1 MEMWSI
7 FVCLF
12 VVVPVLASEVVPP
25 YIKQCYEGDTEVLQ
39 CFKKAIHHLRPY
51 LEKGIK
57 EIELPSVEP
66 FKMDELSLSLTTGPN
81 GYKIS
86 LKNIDVL
93 GASKFTVKS
102 LRLATE
108 TQPFEARIHIPFLKI
123 NSRYESSGVLIIL
136 PASGNGTFNGLL
148 EDVLATVRGT
158 SSINERD
165 GSKYLHI
172 DTLKVELDVK
182 NLGLE
187 VKNIFKNNVV
197 LTQAINLFL
206 RENGKEVFH
215 IMLPQLKQK
224 LGVLFMDIANAL
236 LSHVPVTTFYV
247 PKKDVIAAYC
257 KSNDTH
263 LHFFVKNCF
272 KFLSTNMN
280 YWSFFCALFAVLCF
294 AEAENYYFIK
304 KCYKEDKNLNM
315 CLRQSTNFLIANLRR
330 GIPELD
336 IYDPEPILIDQ
347 IQLALGTGPDGYR
360 AIFRDI
366 EAFGVSNLTVTAVRS
381 DIETNQYQFTMYIP
395 KITAKARYESSGV
408 LILVQASGGGNY
420 WGEYEG
426 VKIKVYLKGS
436 PRVIND
442 KTYLIVQQMK
452 MDFSVKDI
460 KMGVDGIHN
469 GNTVLQAALNLFIN
483 SNSQELLKEMK
494 PHLKKKLL
502 ILMRNFADKVFSQ
515 VPYEAFI
522 A

>member
-102 LRLATE
+102 L
-108 TQPFEARIHIPFLKI
+108 
-123 NSRYESSGVLIIL
+123 
-136 PASGNGTFNGLL
+136 
-148 EDVLATVRGT
+148 
-158 SSINERD
+158 
-165 GSKYLHI
+165 
-172 DTLKVELDVK
+172 
-182 NLGLE
+182 
-187 VKNIFKNNVV
+187 
-197 LTQAINLFL
+197 
-206 RENGKEVFH
+206 
-215 IMLPQLKQK
+215 
-224 LGVLFMDIANAL
+224 
-236 LSHVPVTTFYV
+236 
-247 PKKDVIAAYC
+247 
-257 KSNDTH
+257 
-263 LHFFVKNCF
+263 
-272 KFLSTNMN
+272 
-280 YWSFFCALFAVLCF
+280 
-294 AEAENYYFIK
+294 
-304 KCYKEDKNLNM
+304 
-315 CLRQSTNFLIANLRR
+315 
-330 GIPELD
+330 
-336 IYDPEPILIDQ
+336 
-347 IQLALGTGPDGYR
+347 
-360 AIFRDI
+360 
-366 EAFGVSNLTVTAVRS
+366 RS